1 MKIAVTS
8 QGPDLTSMVDPRF
21 GRALYFLVF
30 DTSDE
35 SFEIVNNEQNVNAAQ
50 GAGIQAAENISG
62 KEVDMVVSGNFGP
75 NAFRALEA
83 AGIKAAQWTEG
94 TVSEAIELARND
106 KLEIFDKAN
115 VEGHWM

>member
-8 QGPDLTSMVDPRF
+8 QGPDLTSKVDPRF
-21 GRALYFLVF
+21 GRAPYFLVF

-35 SFEIVNNEQNVNAAQ
+35 SFEVVSNEQNVNATQ
-50 GAGIQAAENISG
+50 GAGIQAAENVAG
-62 KEVDMVVSGNFGP
+62 KKVDMVVSGNFGP

-83 AGIKAAQWTEG
+83 AGIKAAQWTDG

-106 KLEIFDKAN
+106 KLKISNKAN